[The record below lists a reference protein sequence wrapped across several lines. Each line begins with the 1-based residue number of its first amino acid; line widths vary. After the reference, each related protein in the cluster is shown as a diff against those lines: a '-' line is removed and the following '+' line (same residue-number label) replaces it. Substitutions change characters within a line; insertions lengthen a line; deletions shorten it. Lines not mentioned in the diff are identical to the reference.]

1 MSIENGKQ
9 PAFPVE
15 SLGAAFGSAGMSK
28 REKIAAMA
36 MQGLLANP
44 IFNECTQPH
53 VMANDAV
60 MFADALLKALAESE
74 ATNG

>member
-1 MSIENGKQ
+1 MDNNGKQ

-28 REKIAAMA
+28 REYFAAMA
-36 MQGLLANP
+36 MQGLLATATAENLYM
-44 IFNECTQPH
+44 IGDMSVEI
-53 VMANDAV
+53 
-60 MFADALLKALAESE
+60 ADALLKALAESE